1 MGLEGPVRARA
12 DGRSVAD
19 RAGDSL
25 GIRNGDALAPE
36 NMERLRLPR
45 RAARASG
52 SFVKEVKRRL
62 VEAPAILLGN
72 GDEGV
77 ALGMYELAPTVN
89 LLVGAGIG
97 GHSWQGS
104 AAVGAGG
111 FGYDTGDKVDEGL
124 GAGG

>member
-1 MGLEGPVRARA
+1 MRARA

-19 RAGDSL
+19 RAGNSL
-25 GIRNGDALAPE
+25 GVRNGDALAPE
-36 NMERLRLPR
+36 NMERLLLPL
-45 RAARASG
+45 RAACASG
-52 SFVKEVKRRL
+52 SFVKVVKRRL

-77 ALGMYELAPTVN
+77 TLGMDDLTPTVN
-89 LLVGAGIG
+89 LLVGAGISG
-97 GHSWQGS
+97 RSWQGS
-104 AAVGAGG
+104 AAVGVWG